1 MSDDQELV
9 ERTEDEEREALIVE
23 LKERAEEQIEAAR
36 RLTEYCGRLHE
47 QEKLS
52 FRVIGDAL
60 GLGHTVVWRAV
71 AHHKPLNV
79 LTTALRRGDAA

>member
-1 MSDDQELV
+1 VSDDQELV
-9 ERTEDEEREALIVE
+9 ETEQDRDALIVE
-23 LKERAEEQIEAAR
+23 LQERAQEQVVAAR
-36 RLTEYCGRLHE
+36 KLTEYCDRLHNV
-47 QEKLS
+47 EKLS

-71 AHHKPLNV
+71 AHNRPLNV